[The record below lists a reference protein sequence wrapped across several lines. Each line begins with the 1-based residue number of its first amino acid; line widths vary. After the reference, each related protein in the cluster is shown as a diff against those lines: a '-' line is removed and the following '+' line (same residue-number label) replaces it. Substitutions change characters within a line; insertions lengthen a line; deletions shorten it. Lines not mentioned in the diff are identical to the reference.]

1 MNEVGGS
8 ELWGGRDPYSLLEMK
23 NQEEKG
29 KVGKDFRLLT

>member
-8 ELWGGRDPYSLLEMK
+8 ELWGGRDPHHLLEMK

-29 KVGKDFRLLT
+29 KGGKDFRLLT